1 MTVRGALVLALTLAA
16 TPAGAQDVPEIPST
30 RYVLKNGLTLVV
42 HEDHKAPIVAVNVWY
57 HVGSKNEKPDRT
69 GFAHLFEHLM
79 FQPSE
84 HLKGD
89 VIKTFEALGAT
100 DLNGTTDQDRT
111 NYFENVPVSALDTA
125 LFIESDRMGHLVGA
139 IDQKRLDLQ
148 RGVVQNEK
156 RQGENE
162 PYGLVDEVLQ
172 PVLYPKGHPYSW
184 TVIGSMAD
192 LNAASLDDVKAW
204 FKTWYGPSNAT
215 LVVAGDVKPEDV
227 KARVEKFFGHIP
239 PGPPV
244 ERPVA
249 WVARRS
255 GEQRLELQDRVPQ
268 SRVYLTW
275 NTPPWGTQD
284 DTLLHLGAQ
293 VLSSG
298 KSSRLF
304 KRLVHDEQLATD
316 VMAYQGTA
324 ELGSNFT
331 IVATVRPGGDAARVE
346 AAIREEVTRL
356 IEKGPT
362 ADELARART
371 ARLAAFIRGVE
382 RIGGFG
388 GKSDV
393 LAQGQVYGGDPASYK
408 KTTGWT
414 RTATR
419 AQVQGA
425 ARRWLGDGV
434 AVLTV
439 RPFGEGLEAFAP
451 DVDRSAL
458 PVPGPQA
465 DARFPAIQRATL
477 SNGLQLVV
485 EERHAVPVVNLDLLV
500 DAGYASDAGGAPGT
514 ARLASAMLDEGTA
527 TRGSIQI
534 SDELQR
540 LGATLTTGSNLDQS
554 QVSLNAL
561 RANLDASLAIF
572 ADVALHPSFPSAE
585 FQRLQRQQLAAIEQ
599 EQAEPEGLAMR
610 LVPGLLF
617 GAGHPYGHPLSGSGT
632 AGAVRK
638 LTRDDMVRWWTTWF
652 KPNAATLLVVG
663 DTTLAEIKPKLEKA
677 FGAWKRGEVP
687 KKPFGAGAPAA
698 PGSGG
703 PAAPGIYLVD
713 RPGAQQSLIL
723 MGTVAPPRNNPKA
736 IEQEV
741 MNAIFGG
748 QFSSRLNMN
757 LREDKHWSYGAWT
770 YMVAARGPR
779 PYLGGAPVQTDKTRE
794 ALGEFIKEAK
804 GIRGEKPV
812 TAAELAAAQASL
824 TLALPGEWETARA
837 VGRSTAELLRFSLE
851 DRYWDSYAA
860 KVRAVDLKAVT
871 DAAQLLDPA
880 RIVWVVVGDRAKV
893 EAGLKELGLG
903 APRLID
909 LEGRPVAGR

>member
-1 MTVRGALVLALTLAA
+1 MTVRPALALALVLTATAA
-16 TPAGAQDVPEIPST
+16 SAQQVPEIPAT

-57 HVGSKNEKPDRT
+57 HVGSKNEKPGRT

-84 HLKGD
+84 HMKGD
-89 VIKTFEALGAT
+89 VIKTLEALGAT

-139 IDQKRLDLQ
+139 IDQQKLDLQ

-192 LNAASLDDVKAW
+192 LNAASLDDVKEW
-204 FKTWYGPSNAT
+204 FKTWYGPTNAT

-227 KARVEKFFGHIP
+227 KARVEKYFGHIP

-249 WVARRS
+249 WVAKRS

-268 SRVYLTW
+268 SRLYLVW

-284 DTLLHLGAQ
+284 DTLLNLAAQ
-293 VLSSG
+293 VLASG

-304 KRLVHDEQLATD
+304 KRLVYDEQLATD

-324 ELGSNFT
+324 ELGSNFAV
-331 IVATVRPGGDAARVE
+331 VATVRPGGDPAAVE
-346 AAIREEVTRL
+346 KAIKEELARFL
-356 IEKGPT
+356 AKGPT
-362 ADELARART
+362 ADELGRART

-408 KTTGWT
+408 RTTGWT
-414 RTATR
+414 RSATP
-419 AQVQGA
+419 AQVREASQ
-425 ARRWLGDGV
+425 RWLSDGV

-439 RPFGEGLEAFAP
+439 RPFGEKLEAFAP
-451 DVDRSAL
+451 DVDRSSL
-458 PVPGPQA
+458 PVPGTPP
-465 DARFPAIQRATL
+465 DARFPALQRATL
-477 SNGLQLVV
+477 SNGLKLVV
-485 EERHAVPVVNLDLLV
+485 VERHAVPVVNFDLLV

-514 ARLASAMLDEGTA
+514 AKLASAMIDEGTA
-527 TRGSIQI
+527 TRSSIQI

-561 RANLDASLAIF
+561 KANLDASLAIY
-572 ADVALHPSFPSAE
+572 ADVVLHPSFPKADFE
-585 FQRLQRQQLAAIEQ
+585 RLQRQQLAAIEQ
-599 EQAEPEGLAMR
+599 EQAEPQGLALR
-610 LVPGLLF
+610 LVPGLIF
-617 GAGHPYGHPLSGSGT
+617 GAGHPYGNPLTGSGT
-632 AGAVRK
+632 TAAVKK
-638 LTRDDMVRWWTTWF
+638 LTRDDVARWWSTWF
-652 KPNAATLLVVG
+652 KPNDATLLVVG
-663 DTTLAEIKPKLEKA
+663 DTTLDEVKPKLEKA
-677 FGAWKRGEVP
+677 FAGWKKGEVP
-687 KKPFGAGAPAA
+687 RKVIGAGT
-698 PGSGG
+698 

-741 MNAIFGG
+741 MNNIFGG
-748 QFSSRLNMN
+748 QFSARVNMN

-770 YMVAARGPR
+770 FMVAARGPR
-779 PYLGGAPVQTDKTRE
+779 PYLGIAPVQTDKTAE

-804 GIRGEKPV
+804 GIHGEKPA
-812 TAAELAAAQASL
+812 TAAELAAAEASM
-824 TLALPGEWETARA
+824 TLALPGGWETARA
-837 VGRSTAELLRFSLE
+837 VGRSTAEIIRFGLD
-851 DRYWDSYAA
+851 DRYWDGYAA
-860 KVRAVDLKAVT
+860 RVRAVDLKAVA
-871 DAAQLLDPA
+871 DAAQIVDPA
-880 RIVWVVVGDRAKV
+880 KIIWVVVGDRAKV
-893 EAGLKELGLG
+893 EPGLKALGLG
-903 APRLID
+903 EPRLID
-909 LEGRPVAGR
+909 GDGKPVAAK

>member
-1 MTVRGALVLALTLAA
+1 MTVRTLLALVLTLAV

-30 RYVLKNGLTLVV
+30 RYVLKNGLTLLV

-57 HVGSKNEKPDRT
+57 HVGSKDEKPGRT

-84 HLKGD
+84 HMKGD

-100 DLNGTTDQDRT
+100 DLNGTTNQDRT

-125 LFIESDRMGHLVGA
+125 LFIESDRMGHLIGA
-139 IDQKRLDLQ
+139 IDQKKLDLQ

-162 PYGLVDEVLQ
+162 PYGRVDEVLQ
-172 PVLYPKGHPYSW
+172 PVLYPKNHPYSW

-192 LNAASLDDVKAW
+192 LNAATLDDVKEW
-204 FKTWYGPSNAT
+204 FRAYYGPSNAT

-227 KARVEKFFGHIP
+227 KARVEKYFGHIP

-244 ERPVA
+244 ERAAA

-268 SRVYLTW
+268 ARLYLVW
-275 NTPPWGTQD
+275 NTPEWGTQD
-284 DTLLHLGAQ
+284 DTLLTLAAQ

-304 KRLVHDEQLATD
+304 KRLVYDEQLATD
-316 VMAYQGTA
+316 VMAFQGTS
-324 ELGSNFT
+324 ELGSNF
-331 IVATVRPGGDAARVE
+331 VVMATVRPGGDAARVE
-346 AAIREEVTRL
+346 AVIKEELARFL
-356 IEKGPT
+356 DKGPT
-362 ADELARART
+362 ADELSRART
-371 ARLAAFIRGVE
+371 ARLAGFIRGVE

-393 LAQGQVYGGDPASYK
+393 LAQGQVYGGDPAAYK

-414 RTATR
+414 RGATP

-425 ARRWLGDGV
+425 GKRWLSDGV

-439 RPFGEGLEAFAP
+439 RPFGEGLAAFAP

-458 PVPGPQA
+458 PVPGQPA
-465 DARFPAIQRATL
+465 DAAFPAIQRATL
-477 SNGLQLVV
+477 ANGLQLVV
-485 EERHAVPVVNLDLLV
+485 VERHAVPVVNFDLLV
-500 DAGYASDAGGAPGT
+500 DAGYASDAGGALGT
-514 ARLASAMLDEGTA
+514 ARLAASMLDEGTA
-527 TRGSIQI
+527 TRSSIQI

-540 LGATLTTGSNLDQS
+540 LGATLSSGSGLDQS

-561 RANLDASLAIF
+561 KANLDASLAVY
-572 ADVALHPSFPSAE
+572 ADVVLNPSFPKADFE
-585 FQRLQRQQLAAIEQ
+585 RLKRQQLAAIEQ
-599 EQAEPEGLAMR
+599 EQAEPQGLALR

-617 GAGHPYGHPLSGSGT
+617 GAGHPYGSPLSGSGT
-632 AGAVRK
+632 AASVKK
-638 LTRDDMVRWWTTWF
+638 LTRDDMVAWWRTWF

-663 DTTLAEIKPKLEKA
+663 DTTLAELKPKLEKA
-677 FGAWKRGEVP
+677 FAGWKQGQVP
-687 KKPFGAGAPAA
+687 KRAVGAAT
-698 PGSGG
+698 

-713 RPGAQQSLIL
+713 RPGAQQSYLL
-723 MGTVAPPRNNPKA
+723 MGAEAPPRNNPKA

-741 MNAIFGG
+741 MNNIFGG
-748 QFSSRLNMN
+748 QFSARVNMN
-757 LREDKHWSYGAWT
+757 LREDKHWSYGAFT
-770 YMVAARGPR
+770 FLVAARGPR
-779 PYLGGAPVQTDKTRE
+779 PFLGVAPVQTDKTKE
-794 ALGEFIKEAK
+794 ALAEFIKEAS

-812 TAAELAAAQASL
+812 TAAELAAAQAAM
-824 TLALPGEWETARA
+824 TLKLPGRWETAGA
-837 VGRSTAELLRFSLE
+837 TARSTVEILRFGLD
-851 DRYWDSYAA
+851 DRYWDGYAA
-860 KVRAVDLKAVT
+860 KVRAVDLAAVN
-871 DAAQLLDPA
+871 DAARIIDPA
-880 RIVWVVVGDRAKV
+880 RLIWVVVGDRAKV

-909 LEGRPVAGR
+909 GEGRPVAAK

>member
-1 MTVRGALVLALTLAA
+1 MTVRTALALVLALSA
-16 TPAGAQDVPEIPST
+16 TAVTAQDVPEIPST

-57 HVGSKNEKPDRT
+57 HVGSKNEKPGRT

-84 HLKGD
+84 HMKGD
-89 VIKTFEALGAT
+89 VIKTLEALGAT

-139 IDQKRLDLQ
+139 IDQKKLDLQ

-156 RQGENE
+156 RQGENQ

-172 PVLYPKGHPYSW
+172 PVLYPRGHPYSW
-184 TVIGSMAD
+184 TVIGSMTD
-192 LNAASLDDVKAW
+192 LNAASLDDVKEW
-204 FKTWYGPSNAT
+204 FKTYYGPSNAT

-227 KARVEKFFGHIP
+227 KARVERFFGHIP

-268 SRVYLTW
+268 ARVYLVW
-275 NTPPWGTQD
+275 NTPQWGTQD
-284 DTLLHLGAQ
+284 DTLLALGAQ

-304 KRLVHDEQLATD
+304 KRLVYDEQLATD

-324 ELGSNFT
+324 ELGSNFA
-331 IVATVRPGGDAARVE
+331 IVATVRPGGDAAKVE
-346 AAIREEVTRL
+346 AAIKQELARFV
-356 IEKGPT
+356 EKGPT
-362 ADELARART
+362 ADELVRART

-393 LAQGQVYGGDPASYK
+393 LAQGQVYGGDPASYRK
-408 KTTGWT
+408 STGWT
-414 RTATR
+414 RTATP
-419 AQVQGA
+419 AQVRDA
-425 ARRWLGDGV
+425 ARRWLGDGL

-439 RPFGEGLEAFAP
+439 RPFPSMEAFAP
-451 DVDRSAL
+451 DVDRSKL

-465 DARFPAIQRATL
+465 DARFPAIHRATL
-477 SNGLQLVV
+477 SNGLRLVV
-485 EERHAVPVVNLDLLV
+485 VERHAVPVVNFDLLV
-500 DAGYASDAGGAPGT
+500 DAGYASDAGGAAGT
-514 ARLASAMLDEGTA
+514 AKLASAMLDEGTA
-527 TRGSIQI
+527 TRGSLQI

-561 RANLDASLAIF
+561 KANLDASLAVY
-572 ADVALHPSFPSAE
+572 ADVVLHPSFPVAD
-585 FQRLQRQQLAAIEQ
+585 FQRLQKQQLAAIEQ
-599 EQAEPEGLAMR
+599 EQAQPQGVALR
-610 LVPGLLF
+610 LVPGLIF
-617 GAGHPYGHPLSGSGT
+617 GAGHPYGNPLTGSGF
-632 AGAVRK
+632 AGAVKK
-638 LTRDDMVRWWTTWF
+638 LTRDDMVKWWSTWF

-663 DTTLAEIKPKLEKA
+663 DTTLAEVKPKLEKA
-677 FGAWKRGEVP
+677 FSGWKKGVVP
-687 KKPFGAGAPAA
+687 KETFGAGTEAA
-698 PGSGG
+698 PGLGG

-736 IEQEV
+736 IDQEV
-741 MNAIFGG
+741 MNNIFGG
-748 QFSSRLNMN
+748 QFSARLNMD
-757 LREDKHWSYGAWT
+757 LREDKHWSYGAYT
-770 YMVAARGPR
+770 YLVAARGPR
-779 PYLGGAPVQTDKTRE
+779 PYLGIAPVQTDKTSE

-804 GIRGEKPV
+804 GIRGERPV
-812 TAAELAAAQASL
+812 TAAELAAAQASM

-837 VGRSTAELLRFSLE
+837 VARSTAELIRFGLD
-851 DRYWDSYAA
+851 DRYWDGYAA
-860 KVRAVDLKAVT
+860 KVRAVDLAAVT
-871 DAAQLLDPA
+871 DAAQIVDPA
-880 RIVWVVVGDRAKV
+880 KLIWVVVGDRAKV

-903 APRLID
+903 APKLID
-909 LEGRPVAGR
+909 GEGRPVPGK

>member
-1 MTVRGALVLALTLAA
+1 MTVRGALALALTLAA
-16 TPAGAQDVPEIPST
+16 TSAGAQDVPEIPST

-57 HVGSKNEKPDRT
+57 HVGSKNEKTGRT

-89 VIKTFEALGAT
+89 VLKTLEALGAT

-139 IDQKRLDLQ
+139 IDQKKLDLQ

-162 PYGLVDEVLQ
+162 PYGMVDEVMQ

-184 TVIGSMAD
+184 TVIGSMTD
-192 LNAASLDDVKAW
+192 LNAASLDDVKEW

-227 KARVEKFFGHIP
+227 KVRVEKFFGHIP

-249 WVARRS
+249 WVAKRS

-268 SRVYLTW
+268 ARLYLVW
-275 NTPPWGTQD
+275 NTPQWGTQD
-284 DTLLHLGAQ
+284 DTLLALGAQ

-304 KRLVHDEQLATD
+304 KRLVYDEQLATD
-316 VMAYQGTA
+316 VMAMQGTS
-324 ELGSNFT
+324 ELGSNFVIT
-331 IVATVRPGGDAARVE
+331 ATVRPGGDAAKVE
-346 AAIREEVTRL
+346 AAIKEEVARL
-356 IEKGPT
+356 TAKGPT

-371 ARLAAFIRGVE
+371 ARLASFIRGVE

-414 RTATR
+414 RTATP
-419 AQVQGA
+419 AQVQDA
-425 ARRWLGDGV
+425 ARRWLGDGI

-439 RPFGEGLEAFAP
+439 RPFGEGVDAFAP
-451 DVDRSAL
+451 DVDRSTL
-458 PVPGPQA
+458 PVPGAPA

-485 EERHAVPVVNLDLLV
+485 VERHAVPVVNFDLLV

-514 ARLASAMLDEGTA
+514 AKLASAMLDEGTA
-527 TRGSIQI
+527 TRNSLQI

-561 RANLDASLAIF
+561 KANLDASLGIY
-572 ADVALHPSFPSAE
+572 ADVVLHPSFPKADFE
-585 FQRLQRQQLAAIEQ
+585 RLQRQQLAAIEQ
-599 EQAEPEGLAMR
+599 EQAEPQGVAMR
-610 LVPGLLF
+610 LVPGLIF
-617 GAGHPYGHPLSGSGT
+617 GAGHPYGNPLTGSGS
-632 AGAVRK
+632 ADAVKK
-638 LTRDDMVRWWTTWF
+638 LTRDDAVKWWATWF

-663 DTTLAEIKPKLEKA
+663 DTTLAEVKPKLEKA
-677 FGAWKRGEVP
+677 FSGWKKGEVP
-687 KKPFGAGAPAA
+687 KKTIGAGTPAE
-698 PGSGG
+698 
-703 PAAPGIYLVD
+703 PGIYLVD

-741 MNAIFGG
+741 MNTIFGG
-748 QFSSRLNMN
+748 QFSSRINMN

-770 YMVAARGPR
+770 FMVAARGPR
-779 PYLGGAPVQTDKTRE
+779 PYLGGAPVQTDKTKE

-824 TLALPGEWETARA
+824 TLALPGGWETARA
-837 VGRSTAELLRFSLE
+837 VGRSTAELIRFSLE

-860 KVRAVDLKAVT
+860 KVRAVDLAAVS
-871 DAAQLLDPA
+871 DAAQIVDPA
-880 RIVWVVVGDRAKV
+880 KLVWVVVGDRAKV

-903 APRLID
+903 APKLID
-909 LEGRPVAGR
+909 GEGRPVAAR

>member
-1 MTVRGALVLALTLAA
+1 MTVRASLALALVLAAA
-16 TPAGAQDVPEIPST
+16 PAGAQDVPEIPFT
-30 RYVLKNGLTLVV
+30 RYVLGNGLTLVV

-57 HVGSKNEKPDRT
+57 HVGSKNEKPGRT

-84 HLKGD
+84 HMKGD
-89 VIKTFEALGAT
+89 VLKTLEAVGAT

-125 LFIESDRMGHLVGA
+125 LFVESDRMGHLVGA
-139 IDQKRLDLQ
+139 IDQKKLDLQ

-172 PVLYPKGHPYSW
+172 PVLYPRGHPYSW
-184 TVIGSMAD
+184 TVIGSMTD
-192 LNAASLDDVKAW
+192 LNAASLDDVKEW

-215 LVVAGDVKPEDV
+215 LVVAGDVSPEDV
-227 KARVEKFFGHIP
+227 KARVERYFGHIP

-268 SRVYLTW
+268 ARVYLAW

-284 DTLLHLGAQ
+284 DTALHLAGQ

-304 KRLVHDEQLATD
+304 KRLVYDEQLALD
-316 VMAYQGTA
+316 VTASQGTA
-324 ELGSNFT
+324 ELGSNFV
-331 IVATVRPGGDAARVE
+331 IVATARPGGDPAAVE
-346 AAIREEVTRL
+346 KVIKEEVARL
-356 IEKGPT
+356 AEKGPT

-371 ARLAAFIRGVE
+371 ARLAGFIRGVE
-382 RIGGFG
+382 RIGGWG

-393 LAQGQVYGGDPASYK
+393 LAQGQVYGGDPASYRR
-408 KTTGWT
+408 TTGWL
-414 RTATR
+414 RAATP
-419 AQVQGA
+419 ALVQEA
-425 ARRWLGDGV
+425 ARRWLGDGI

-439 RPFGEGLEAFAP
+439 RPFPELEAFTP
-451 DVDRSAL
+451 DVDRRTL

-465 DARFPAIQRATL
+465 DARFPAIRRATL
-477 SNGLQLVV
+477 GNGLQLVV
-485 EERHAVPVVNLDLLV
+485 VERHAVPVVTFDLLV
-500 DAGYASDAGGAPGT
+500 DAGYASDAGRAAGT
-514 ARLASAMLDEGTA
+514 AKLASGMLDEGTA
-527 TRGSIQI
+527 TRSSIQI

-540 LGATLTTGSNLDQS
+540 LGATLSTGSNLDQS
-554 QVSLNAL
+554 QVSLSAL
-561 RANLDASLAIF
+561 KANLDASLAIY
-572 ADVALHPSFPSAE
+572 ADVVLHPSFPRADFE
-585 FQRLQRQQLAAIEQ
+585 RLQRQQLAAIEQ
-599 EQAEPEGLAMR
+599 EQAEPQGVALR
-610 LVPGLLF
+610 LVPGLIF
-617 GAGHPYGHPLSGSGT
+617 GAGHPYGNPLTGSGT
-632 AGAVRK
+632 TAAVK
-638 LTRDDMVRWWTTWF
+638 QLTRDDMVRWWSTWF

-663 DTTLAEIKPKLEKA
+663 DTTLDEVKPKLERA
-677 FGAWKRGEVP
+677 FSRWARGEVP
-687 KKPFGAGAPAA
+687 RKTIGAGA
-698 PGSGG
+698 

-723 MGTVAPPRNNPKA
+723 MGTLAPPRNNPRA

-741 MNAIFGG
+741 MNNILGG
-748 QFSSRLNMN
+748 LFSARVNMN
-757 LREDKHWSYGAWT
+757 LREDKHWSYGAYT
-770 YMVAARGPR
+770 FMLPARGPR
-779 PYLGGAPVQTDKTRE
+779 PYLGTAPVQTDKTSE
-794 ALGEFIKEAK
+794 ALAEFIREVK
-804 GIRGEKPV
+804 GIRGERPA
-812 TAAELAAAQASL
+812 TSAELGGAQSAL

-837 VGRSTAELLRFSLE
+837 VAHSTAEILRFGLD
-851 DRYWDSYAA
+851 DRYWDGYAA
-860 KVRAVDLKAVT
+860 AVRAVDLGAVT
-871 DAAQLLDPA
+871 EAAQILDPA

-893 EAGLKELGLG
+893 EAGLKGLGLG

-909 LEGRPVAGR
+909 GEGRPVAGK